1 MIKCELL
8 HAITEAVVM
17 EAISEEQ
24 FNGLISLAITESLSI
39 DEDDLSDDN
48 LKKWAIEHFPEDV
61 AIQKRFIQKMKEIRD
76 NFIKKSKVV
85 AN

>member
-48 LKKWAIEHFPEDV
+48 LKKWAIEHFPEDA

-76 NFIKKSKVV
+76 SFIKKSKVV
-85 AN
+85 TN

>member
-8 HAITEAVVM
+8 HAITEAAVM

-48 LKKWAIEHFPEDV
+48 LKK
-61 AIQKRFIQKMKEIRD
+61 
-76 NFIKKSKVV
+76 
-85 AN
+85 